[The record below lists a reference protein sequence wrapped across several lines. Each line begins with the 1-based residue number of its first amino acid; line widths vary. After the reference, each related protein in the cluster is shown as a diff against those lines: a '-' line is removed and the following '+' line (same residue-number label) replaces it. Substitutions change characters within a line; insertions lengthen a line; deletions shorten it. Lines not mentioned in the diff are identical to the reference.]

1 MKESK
6 RWGDR
11 RDGRRIRDLDGVHA
25 IFPYLMPNRT
35 DAEVYINEDIDV
47 TALMRYLK
55 KKNGPDVDFK
65 TTAFHAF
72 VAAIAKTVYHRP
84 LLNRFVA
91 GKRMYQREEIT
102 MSFVVKRKFQDE
114 SEEMLMT
121 MPVGADTALSD
132 ISHKILGDTK
142 ELRQEKGSNDMDK
155 MLNTLAR
162 LPRFLLRAIMAFL
175 RFLDFHGWVPAAI
188 SDGDTNYSTV
198 LLSNLGSIK
207 CNATYHHLNNYGT
220 NSIIITIGEIH
231 KAQIINA
238 DGQAEIRDIASL
250 GVTLDERIA
259 DGFYFAKSV
268 TLLKAI
274 LADPKSLEAPI
285 KERISYDD

>member
-1 MKESK
+1 MREPK

-11 RDGRRIRDLDGVHA
+11 RDGRRIRDLDGVHS

-47 TALMRYLK
+47 TALMQYLK
-55 KKNGPDVDFK
+55 EKNGPDADYK

-72 VAAIAKTVYHRP
+72 VMALAKTVYHRP
-84 LLNRFVA
+84 LLNRFIA
-91 GKRMYQREEIT
+91 GKRAYQRDLIT

-114 SEEMLMT
+114 SEEILMT
-121 MPVGADTALSD
+121 MPVKDEMMLSD

-142 ELRQEKGSNDMDK
+142 EVRQNNGTNDMDK
-155 MLNTLAR
+155 ILNTLAK
-162 LPRFLLRAIMAFL
+162 LPRFLLRAFMALL
-175 RFLDFHGWVPAAI
+175 RFLDFHGWVPTFI

-220 NSIIITIGEIH
+220 NSIIVTIGEIH

-238 DGQAEIRDIASL
+238 DGEAQIRDIASL
-250 GVTLDERIA
+250 GVTIDERIA

-268 TLLKAI
+268 TLLKEI
-274 LADPKSLEAPI
+274 LANPKTLEEPI
-285 KERISYDD
+285 KESVNYEY